1 MRISMKYRLRW
12 IPGLATG
19 AIAVAIGTFVH
30 GWYTGHWS
38 GLVGELPIRAAI
50 MMPSFVLIYPWISS
64 SEKFRAKK

>member
-38 GLVGELPIRAAI
+38 GLVGELPIRASI
-50 MMPSFVLIYPWISS
+50 MMPFFVLIYPWISS
-64 SEKFRAKK
+64 SEKFCAKK